1 MSSPTDSA
9 VQYSIN
15 ELAKLKT
22 KEDQL
27 ISEINASTGDTKRA
41 KMTELARLGAQRAAL
56 YKAIYDLDEYSI
68 IDLSGQDQIN
78 NLNNLNTTINTLIAE
93 NASKYEEKV
102 DEKNNAVRAV
112 ELNIY
117 YSEMYKAYAKLMFGV
132 FVCLVLIYLL
142 NLLYSIYI
150 VPDILI
156 STLIGL
162 AIVAMMVWFYS
173 NYADIRH
180 RDKVY
185 FDKYDFK
192 APGKDD
198 LGIGGEGGNV
208 SDTKFSYDEY
218 VKSKLGNTCIGGE
231 CCPADYTY
239 DASSNKCVSSVA
251 VEAFTGMSSDTEYVM
266 VDASSSFDLDS
277 ILVPTTSRK
286 KYEYSINE

>member
-1 MSSPTDSA
+1 MSSSA
-9 VQYSIN
+9 VQDSIN
-15 ELAKLKT
+15 QLAELKKQ
-22 KEDQL
+22 EDIL
-27 ISEINASTGDTKRA
+27 ISQINASTGDDTKNA
-41 KMTELARLGAQRAAL
+41 KMTDLAALGAQRAAL

-68 IDLSGQDQIN
+68 IDLSGQAQIN
-78 NLNNLNTTINTLIAE
+78 NLNKLNTTINKLISE
-93 NASKYEEKV
+93 KASKYEENV

-150 VPDILI
+150 IPDVFI
-156 STLIGL
+156 SMIIGL
-162 AIVAMMVWFYS
+162 ILAAMIVWIYANYS
-173 NYADIRH
+173 DIRR

-192 APGKDD
+192 APGN
-198 LGIGGEGGNV
+198 LGIGGEGGKV
-208 SDTKFSYDEY
+208 SNTKFSYDED
-218 VKSKLGNTCIGGE
+218 VKSKLGNTCIGAE

-239 DASSNKCVSSVA
+239 DASLNKCVA
-251 VEAFTGMSSDTEYVM
+251 VEAFTGMSMTSEAEYVM
-266 VDASSSFDLDS
+266 VDASSFDLDS

-286 KYEYSINE
+286 KYE